1 MGNTVP
7 GEAGS
12 ADLGLESWFCRSL
25 AGKLHQLS
33 EPQFA
38 LLYDGD
44 NNAFFPEWLRRDTMP
59 IIQYVLKNMEF
70 VRVFA

>member
-7 GEAGS
+7 GEAGI
-12 ADLGLESWFCRSL
+12 ADLGLESWLCQSL

-44 NNAFFPEWLRRDTMP
+44 NNAFFPE
-59 IIQYVLKNMEF
+59 
-70 VRVFA
+70 

>member
-12 ADLGLESWFCRSL
+12 ADLGLESWLCQSL

-44 NNAFFPEWLRRDTMP
+44 NNAFFLSFNMYSKIWNLYTFL
-59 IIQYVLKNMEF
+59 LKISQD
-70 VRVFA
+70 VHLC